1 MLSPLIDVPLEALN
15 QMILELDPTFQLR
28 PPEPGSTSAGQA
40 PRQPRTPQETEAG
53 GIKCIEV
60 TSFRPRCQEA
70 TQCSDPSVTPLCHS
84 PHWTGL
90 LLSRENL
97 TTNGSVIFSGS
108 QTGPT
113 SCDPPPRPPPTGM
126 VPPIRHPTSPGISI
140 PGPRRRDVSSRG
152 SGSLLPASP
161 GFEHVL
167 RAQQR
172 ASRASVLSSSP
183 GSDTSYSL
191 GSPQTLLPSGSPG
204 LQALCCSLSSLPSL
218 RVRPDSF
225 GVPTP
230 GPLTPSPAP
239 VSEPSPLLKA
249 HASSCPPS
257 IANSMMDI
265 PVVLVNGCLEPGAA
279 SPQPIQRQLSPS
291 GTPAHLPGMSHGSS
305 KTSSDTSLS
314 GGTDGP
320 SREAQPTMKFVMDTS
335 KYWFKPSISRDQA
348 IELLRSEEPGTF
360 VIRDSTSY
368 RGSFGLAM
376 KVPEPAPPPGSQSQ
390 TEEES
395 GNQIRHFL
403 IESSARGV
411 HLKGAGEEPYFGSLS
426 AFVYQHAIMSLALP
440 CKLAIP
446 RKDFGSGEGNVTPPV
461 DRGTAQLNRSA
472 ACNVLYLNSIG
483 VETLSGALA
492 VRKAVSATLELETL
506 PVPAAVHF
514 KVTHQG
520 ITLTDIQR
528 KVFFRRHY
536 PLATLRFCCLD
547 PEYRKWQKYCKAARI
562 FGFVAKSQTDAAEN
576 VCHLFAEHDPVQPAS
591 LVIDCVN
598 SLLPDLEKM

>member
-1 MLSPLIDVPLEALN
+1 
-15 QMILELDPTFQLR
+15 
-28 PPEPGSTSAGQA
+28 
-40 PRQPRTPQETEAG
+40 
-53 GIKCIEV
+53 IKCIEV

-126 VPPIRHPTSPGISI
+126 VPPIRH
-140 PGPRRRDVSSRG
+140 SRG

-191 GSPQTLLPSGSPG
+191 GRKGSSRNSHESSWPGGGKPQEVARTAGKPQEVTSTKHLVARGSACPASASV
-204 LQALCCSLSSLPSL
+204 QDSS
-218 RVRPDSF
+218 R
-225 GVPTP
+225 PTP

-239 VSEPSPLLKA
+239 PTPA
-249 HASSCPPS
+249 AAPPS

-314 GGTDGP
+314 GGTDACSPSLSAYEACVWIPTFCPAGP

-446 RKDFGSGEGNVTPPV
+446 RKVCQHGMPIQNPPLHV
-461 DRGTAQLNRSA
+461 HKACIRAST

>member
-1 MLSPLIDVPLEALN
+1 
-15 QMILELDPTFQLR
+15 
-28 PPEPGSTSAGQA
+28 
-40 PRQPRTPQETEAG
+40 
-53 GIKCIEV
+53 
-60 TSFRPRCQEA
+60 
-70 TQCSDPSVTPLCHS
+70 
-84 PHWTGL
+84 
-90 LLSRENL
+90 
-97 TTNGSVIFSGS
+97 
-108 QTGPT
+108 
-113 SCDPPPRPPPTGM
+113 
-126 VPPIRHPTSPGISI
+126 
-140 PGPRRRDVSSRG
+140 
-152 SGSLLPASP
+152 
-161 GFEHVL
+161 
-167 RAQQR
+167 
-172 ASRASVLSSSP
+172 
-183 GSDTSYSL
+183 
-191 GSPQTLLPSGSPG
+191 PQTLLPSGSPG

-314 GGTDGP
+314 GGTD
-320 SREAQPTMKFVMDTS
+320 
-335 KYWFKPSISRDQA
+335 
-348 IELLRSEEPGTF
+348 
-360 VIRDSTSY
+360 
-368 RGSFGLAM
+368 
-376 KVPEPAPPPGSQSQ
+376 
-390 TEEES
+390 
-395 GNQIRHFL
+395 
-403 IESSARGV
+403 
-411 HLKGAGEEPYFGSLS
+411 
-426 AFVYQHAIMSLALP
+426 
-440 CKLAIP
+440 
-446 RKDFGSGEGNVTPPV
+446 
-461 DRGTAQLNRSA
+461 

-547 PEYRKWQKYCKAARI
+547 PEYRK
-562 FGFVAKSQTDAAEN
+562 
-576 VCHLFAEHDPVQPAS
+576 
-591 LVIDCVN
+591 
-598 SLLPDLEKM
+598 

>member
-28 PPEPGSTSAGQA
+28 PPEPGITSAGQA
-40 PRQPRTPQETEAG
+40 TSQARKPQEAEAG
-53 GIKCIEV
+53 GIKYAEV
-60 TSFRPRCQEA
+60 TSPRPRCHEA
-70 TQCSDPSVTPLCHS
+70 TPRSDPTATPLCHS
-84 PHWTGL
+84 PRRTGL

-108 QTGPT
+108 QSGPT
-113 SCDPPPRPPPTGM
+113 LHNPPPRPPPTGT
-126 VPPIRHPTSPGISI
+126 VPPIRQPTSPGIAI
-140 PGPRRRDVSSRG
+140 PGPGRQEASSRG
-152 SGSLLPASP
+152 SGSLLAASP

-172 ASRASVLSSSP
+172 ASGASVLSSSP

-191 GSPQTLLPSGSPG
+191 GSPQTVLPSGSPG
-204 LQALCCSLSSLPSL
+204 LQALRCSLSSLPSL
-218 RVRPDSF
+218 RIRPGSF
-225 GVPTP
+225 GIPTP
-230 GPLTPSPAP
+230 ETLTPSPAP
-239 VSEPSPLLKA
+239 ASGPSPLPKA

-279 SPQPIQRQLSPS
+279 SPQRIQLHLSPS
-291 GTPAHLPGMSHGSS
+291 GTPAHLSGSS
-305 KTSSDTSLS
+305 KASSDTSLS

-348 IELLRSEEPGTF
+348 IELLRSEELGTF

-376 KVPEPAPPPGSQSQ
+376 KVPEPAPPPVSQSRK
-390 TEEES
+390 EEES
-395 GNQIRHFL
+395 GDQIRHFL

-446 RKDFGSGEGNVTPPV
+446 RKDFGSGEGTTTPPV
-461 DRGTAQLNRSA
+461 DRGTVQLNRSA
-472 ACNVLYLNSIG
+472 ACNILYLNSVG

-514 KVTHQG
+514 KVTDQG

-536 PLATLRFCCLD
+536 PLATLRFCGLD
-547 PEYRKWQKYCKAARI
+547 PEQRKWQKYCKAARI

-576 VCHLFAEHDPVQPAS
+576 VCHLFAERDPVQPAS